1 MSVCDLDQ
9 WIRETAAEPAPSE
22 PIPLMLPA
30 RPRRALPR
38 RAGDRRT
45 RVTR

>member
-9 WIRETAAEPAPSE
+9 WMREIAAEPVIE
-22 PIPLMLPA
+22 PIPPMTPA

-38 RAGDRRT
+38 RAGDRRAK
-45 RVTR
+45 VTR

>member
-9 WIRETAAEPAPSE
+9 WIRETVAEPMLE

-38 RAGDRRT
+38 RPGERRGA
-45 RVTR
+45 RR